1 MKAFIKKDRFIEFQ
15 KNYLDYGFTLA
26 VNSDKGYVKTI
37 DEDGLWV
44 IVMKRTREVKLITLM
59 GGSPFME
66 VHKDKYQDLFDAGFI
81 EFKKGRYD

>member
-1 MKAFIKKDRFIEFQ
+1 MKAFIKKDRFVEFK

-26 VNSDKGYVKTI
+26 VNPDKGWVKTI

-66 VHKDKYQDLFDAGFI
+66 VHKDKYQDLVDAGFI
-81 EFKKGRYD
+81 EYVKGRYD

>member
-1 MKAFIKKDRFIEFQ
+1 MKAFIKKDRFAEFQ
-15 KNYLDYGFTLA
+15 KNYLDYGFILA
-26 VNSDKGYVKTI
+26 VNPNKGYVKTI
-37 DEDGLWV
+37 DKDGLWV

>member
-1 MKAFIKKDRFIEFQ
+1 MKAFIKKDRFTEFQ

-26 VNSDKGYVKTI
+26 VNPDKGYVKTI

>member
-26 VNSDKGYVKTI
+26 VNPDKGYVKTI

-44 IVMKRTREVKLITLM
+44 IVMKRTGEVKLITLM